1 MVRDDVSSVSAW
13 SVSDDVRQV
22 LYNEADGSLLDVS
35 ELFIHQFF
43 VFVIITMTSSCCS
56 RV

>member
-35 ELFIHQFF
+35 ELFIRLFI
-43 VFVIITMTSSCCS
+43 VLVIMTMTSSCCS